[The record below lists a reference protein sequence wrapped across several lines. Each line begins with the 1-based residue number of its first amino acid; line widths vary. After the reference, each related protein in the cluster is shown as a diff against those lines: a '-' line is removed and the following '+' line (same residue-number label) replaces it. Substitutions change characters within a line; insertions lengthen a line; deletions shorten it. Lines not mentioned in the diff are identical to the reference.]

1 VHTHKTLNCYKLL
14 FGFLINLS
22 LYDMLKACIAHTR
35 RQCYKSFM
43 QLGKKKCY
51 WKQSNR
57 VYMWVTGIT
66 TVTEITDVVTE

>member
-1 VHTHKTLNCYKLL
+1 
-14 FGFLINLS
+14 
-22 LYDMLKACIAHTR
+22 MLKACIAHTR